1 MYSGRVR
8 SSAIAFDL
16 KGRYMKL
23 TLRLKNGT
31 TDKGYISDSML
42 DELEKFIADKMGYKS
57 VSVIADEERVRN
69 ILKNNAQL
77 GVFKRD
83 YKFENVKS
91 YKIDYSE
98 LTDDEQHSLD
108 MVRRA
113 YETDAHMYAIYFY
126 VDTLGKVFPKEEF
139 GMDFEPLELPITFWT
154 NDAYA
159 FGHGGHVHVSEKY
172 ASIHVTLN
180 SVSFNERI
188 QINIRHELIHFALW
202 YVGLPNEDDTVEFY
216 CLASALNANP
226 YTSINDKW
234 KAYAD
239 LFEKFAN
246 ENLHDIPMEDA
257 YRMLGKSIAAISK
270 SHSSEEYQARLNELV
285 NEIKQLKK

>member
-1 MYSGRVR
+1 
-8 SSAIAFDL
+8 
-16 KGRYMKL
+16 MKL

-42 DELEKFIADKMGYKS
+42 TELEKFIAEKMGYKS

-69 ILKNNAQL
+69 ILINNAQL

-91 YKIDYSE
+91 YKIDHSK
-98 LTDDEQHSLD
+98 LTDEEQHSLD

-113 YETDAHMYAIYFY
+113 YETDAHMYAMYFY
-126 VDTLGKVFPKEEF
+126 GDTLGKVFPKEEF
-139 GMDFEPLELPITFWT
+139 GMDFELLELPITFWT
-154 NDAYA
+154 NDDYA
-159 FGHGGHVHVSEKY
+159 RGHGGHVHVSEKY

-188 QINIRHELIHFALW
+188 QIAIRHELIHFALW

-216 CLASALNANP
+216 CLASVLNANP
-226 YTSINDKW
+226 YTAIDGKW

-239 LFEKFAN
+239 LFEKFSD
-246 ENLHDIPMEDA
+246 ENLHDISTDDA
-257 YRMLGKSIAAISK
+257 YRMLGKAIAAISK